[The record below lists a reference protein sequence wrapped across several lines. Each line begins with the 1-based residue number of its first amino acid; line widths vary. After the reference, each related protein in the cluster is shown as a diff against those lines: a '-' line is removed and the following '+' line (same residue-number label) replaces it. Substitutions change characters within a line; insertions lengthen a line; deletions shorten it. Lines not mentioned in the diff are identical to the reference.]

1 MVLSLNQISEAS
13 AQPLEQPLTLPTRQF
28 PRTAESVFAVMPAQ
42 LLVEAS
48 NPFLLVSDTVG
59 RPANACRAWPA
70 HNLLHGLSR
79 LQARHVCAGTAA
91 RTMAQ
96 AIIHPIDTIKT
107 RLQVRG

>member
-1 MVLSLNQISEAS
+1 MVLSLDQTPE
-13 AQPLEQPLTLPTRQF
+13 AQPLEKPFTLATRHF
-28 PRTAESVFAVMPAQ
+28 PRSAESVLAVVPTQ

-48 NPFLLVSDTVG
+48 NPFLLVSDTVSK
-59 RPANACRAWPA
+59 PANACHAWPTRNYFHA
-70 HNLLHGLSR
+70 LKC

-107 RLQVRG
+107 RLQVCG